1 MERKIRA
8 RPKSIKEL
16 TNMQEYLDNIPGDL
30 EKIKLTIDEC
40 MDVFTM
46 LEGFGYKFPVDE
58 LNKRWEVYGY
68 PKEISE

>member
-1 MERKIRA
+1 
-8 RPKSIKEL
+8 
-16 TNMQEYLDNIPGDL
+16 MQEYLDNIPGDL